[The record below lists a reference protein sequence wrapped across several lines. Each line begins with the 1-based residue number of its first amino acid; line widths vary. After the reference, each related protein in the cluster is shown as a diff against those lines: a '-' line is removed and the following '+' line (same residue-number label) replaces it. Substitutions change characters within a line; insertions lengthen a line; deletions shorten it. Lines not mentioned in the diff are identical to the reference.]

1 MQTLFFLHVPKTG
14 GTSLREAALRLFG
27 PERVLLIYGEDS
39 RNTSEAVK
47 AFFFTGARLRKR
59 LKLLSRHIAE
69 NDIRFVASHVY
80 TIPSMRGFDPARALT
95 LLRDPVER
103 VISNY
108 EFNVAKQG
116 LTGVSLEQYVE
127 EGRHRNVQS
136 KILSRVDLVTLGAV
150 GVTEHYDEF
159 VDYLALV
166 FDLRLEKLKRNS
178 RNWLGKGLRKT
189 IPGEMRGRI
198 ERLNPDDM
206 ELYERALAIWR
217 ANSGLLRRS
226 A

>member
-14 GTSLREAALRLFG
+14 GTSLREAAVRHFG

-39 RNTSEAVK
+39 RTTSEGVK
-47 AFFFTGARLRKR
+47 PFFFSGEPLRKR
-59 LKLLSRHIAE
+59 LRLLSRHIAA
-69 NDIRFVASHVY
+69 NDIRFVASH
-80 TIPSMRGFDPARALT
+80 TPSIPSMKSFDPARALT

-116 LTGVSLEQYVE
+116 LSGVALEAYVE
-127 EGRHRNVQS
+127 EAGHQNVQS
-136 KILSRVDLVTLGAV
+136 KVLKRVDLAALGAV
-150 GVTEHYDEF
+150 GVTEHYDDF
-159 VDYLALV
+159 VDYLGVV
-166 FDLRLEKLKRNS
+166 FGLGLEKLRRNT

-189 IPGEMRGRI
+189 IPAETRSRI
-198 ERLNPDDM
+198 EQLNPADM
-206 ELYERALAIWR
+206 RLYEEALALWR
-217 ANSGLLRRS
+217 ENSRLLPHP